1 MTFGVSLFA
10 TDYSIRP
17 DEFARAAEE
26 RGFDSVFFPEHT
38 HIPTS
43 RKTPFPMGGE
53 LPTEYSHIHDLFV
66 AMTAAA
72 MATTR
77 IKIGAG
83 VCLVTEHDPI
93 VLAKQAASL
102 DALSNGRLILGIG
115 AGWNAEE
122 MENHGVP
129 FKKRWRVVGERVK
142 AMRQIWS
149 QEAAEFHGDFVNFD
163 PIWCWPK
170 PARAGGPPV
179 WLGSLSM
186 KALERVVEYCDGWYP
201 VGADYEALARR
212 VKALHE
218 AADRAGR
225 QFDKIDLA
233 VAVLAQNEES
243 CNRLR
248 DLGFSHLILGIASE
262 PRDKALAALDKR
274 ASLVSKLR

>member
-38 HIPTS
+38 HIPSS

-53 LPTEYSHIHDLFV
+53 LPREYSHVHDLFV

-72 MATTR
+72 MSTNR

-129 FKKRWRVVGERVK
+129 FKNRWRVVGERVR
-142 AMRQIWS
+142 AMRRIWNQDS
-149 QEAAEFHGDFVNFD
+149 AEFHGDFVDFD

-170 PARAGGPPV
+170 PARAAGPPV

-186 KALERVVEYCDGWYP
+186 KAVDRVVEYCDGWYP
-201 VGADYEALARR
+201 VGAEYQALARR
-212 VKALHE
+212 VQALRE

-225 QFDKIDLA
+225 EFSTIDLS
-233 VAVLAQNEES
+233 VAVVAPNEES
-243 CNRLR
+243 CKRMR
-248 DLGFSHLILGIASE
+248 ELGFSHLVLGIASE

-274 ASLVSKLR
+274 AALAKRLR

>member
-1 MTFGVSLFA
+1 MGFGVSLFA

-38 HIPTS
+38 HIPSS
-43 RKTPFPMGGE
+43 RRTPFPMGGE
-53 LPTEYSHIHDLFV
+53 LPQEYSHVHDLFV

-72 MATTR
+72 IATTR

-122 MENHGVP
+122 MEDHGVA
-129 FKKRWRVVGERVK
+129 FKTRWRVVGERVK
-142 AMRQIWS
+142 AMRRIWT
-149 QEAAEFHGDFVNFD
+149 QDVAEFHGDFVNFE

-170 PARAGGPPV
+170 PSRPGGPPV
-179 WLGSLSM
+179 WMGSLSM
-186 KALERVVEYCDGWYP
+186 KSLARVVDYCDGWYP
-201 VGADYEALARR
+201 VGAEYEALSRR
-212 VKALHE
+212 VGALRE
-218 AADRAGR
+218 AAKRAGR
-225 QFDKIDLA
+225 PFEQIDLA
-233 VAVLAQNEES
+233 VAVVAQNEDT
-243 CNRLR
+243 CKRLR
-248 DLGFSHLILGIASE
+248 DLGFSHLVLGIASE
-262 PRDKALAALDKR
+262 ARDKALAALDRR

>member
-1 MTFGVSLFA
+1 MSFGVSLFS

-26 RGFDSVFFPEHT
+26 RGFDAVFFPEHT

-43 RKTPFPMGGE
+43 RRTPFPMGGD
-53 LPTEYSHIHDLFV
+53 LPREYSHIHDLFV

-72 MATTR
+72 VATTR

-102 DALSNGRLILGIG
+102 DALSDGRLILGIG

-129 FKKRWRVVGERVK
+129 FRKRWRVVGERVK
-142 AMRQIWS
+142 AMRQIWN
-149 QEAAEFHGDFVNFD
+149 QDVAEFHGDFVNFD

-186 KALERVVEYCDGWYP
+186 KSLERVVEYCDGWFP
-201 VGADYEALARR
+201 VGADYDALARR
-212 VKALHE
+212 VQALRE

-225 QFDKIDLA
+225 QLDKIDLA
-233 VAVLAQNEES
+233 VAVLMPNEES
-243 CNRLR
+243 CNRMR
-248 DLGFSHLILGIASE
+248 ALGFSHLVFGIASE
-262 PRDKALAALDKR
+262 PRDKVLAALDRR
-274 ASLVSKLR
+274 AALVSKLR

>member
-43 RKTPFPMGGE
+43 RKTPFPLGGE
-53 LPTEYSHIHDLFV
+53 LPRDYSHIHDLFV
-66 AMTAAA
+66 TMTAAA
-72 MATTR
+72 IATTR

-142 AMRQIWS
+142 AMRRIWT
-149 QEAAEFHGDFVNFD
+149 QDAAEFHGDFVNCD

-201 VGADYEALARR
+201 VGAESEALARR
-212 VKALHE
+212 LQVLRE
-218 AADRAGR
+218 AAARAGR

-233 VAVLAQNEES
+233 VAVVAPNEDS

-248 DLGFSHLILGIASE
+248 DLGFSHLILGVASE
-262 PRDKALAALDKR
+262 PHDKALAALDKR
-274 ASLVSKLR
+274 ASLISKLR